1 MTTFDVV
8 AIGEPL
14 VEFNQTDRNE
24 DLYRRGFGGDTSNA
38 IIAAAR
44 SGARTAYVTR
54 VGDDPFGRSLLELW
68 RAEGVDCSTVA
79 IDPTAC
85 TGAYFVYHGPEG
97 HVFSYLRAGS
107 AASRLRPVDL
117 PHELLRTARI
127 VHASGISMAIS
138 ADAADAVFAA
148 FDLARGVG
156 AKTSF
161 DPNLRLRLWPLARA
175 KAMIAAVVADCDY
188 FMPSIDDAT
197 MLSGLHEETAIADWA
212 HRLGAR
218 AVLLKRG
225 AAGAFVSDGA
235 RQVRIPGLA
244 VNCVDATG
252 AGDCFCGT
260 ALARLAAG
268 DELMDAV
275 RYATVASALST
286 TGFGAVAPLP
296 RADVVRALL
305 DA

>member
-14 VEFNQTDRNE
+14 IEFNQTDRNE
-24 DLYRRGFGGDTSNA
+24 AVYRRGFGGDTSNA

-54 VGDDPFGRSLLELW
+54 VGDDAFGRLLLDLW
-68 RAEGVDCSTVA
+68 RAEGVDCGAVA

-85 TGAYFVYHGPEG
+85 TGAYFVHHGSEG
-97 HVFSYLRAGS
+97 HVFSYLRSGS

-117 PHELLRTARI
+117 PHELLRNARI

-138 ADAADAVFAA
+138 TDAADAVFAA
-148 FDLARGVG
+148 FDLARGAG
-156 AKTSF
+156 AKISF
-161 DPNLRLRLWPLARA
+161 DPNLRVRLWPLARA
-175 KAMIAAVVADCDY
+175 KAMIAAIVADCDY

-197 MLSGLHEETAIADWA
+197 ALSGLREETAIADWA

-218 AVLLKRG
+218 AVLLKLG
-225 AAGAFVSDGA
+225 AAGVFVSDGA
-235 RQVRIPGLA
+235 RQVRISGLA
-244 VNCVDATG
+244 VAAVDATG

-260 ALARLAAG
+260 AMARLAAG
-268 DELMDAV
+268 DDLVDAA
-275 RYATVASALST
+275 RYANAASALST

-296 RADVVRALL
+296 HAQAVRTLL
-305 DA
+305 AA

>member
-1 MTTFDVV
+1 MTLLDVV

-24 DLYRRGFGGDTSNA
+24 SVYRRGFGGDTSNA

-44 SGARTAYVTR
+44 SGARSAYVTR
-54 VGDDPFGRSLLELW
+54 VGDDPFGRLLLDLW
-68 RAEGVDCSTVA
+68 GAEGVDCSAVA
-79 IDPTAC
+79 IDSTAC
-85 TGAYFVYHGPEG
+85 TGAYFVHHGPEG

-107 AASRLRPVDL
+107 AASRLRPADL
-117 PHELLRTARI
+117 PHELLRASQI

-148 FDLARGVG
+148 FDLARGAG
-156 AKTSF
+156 AKISF

-175 KAMIAAVVADCDY
+175 KAMIAAVAADCDY
-188 FMPSIDDAT
+188 FMPSIDDAAA
-197 MLSGLHEETAIADWA
+197 LSGLREETAIADWA
-212 HRLGAR
+212 HRLGAH
-218 AVLLKRG
+218 AVLLKLG
-225 AAGAFVSDGA
+225 SGGAFVSDGA
-235 RQVRIPGLA
+235 RQLRIPGFA
-244 VNCVDATG
+244 VDCVDATG

-268 DELMDAV
+268 DDLFDAA
-275 RYATVASALST
+275 RYATAASALST
-286 TGFGAVAPLP
+286 TGFGAVASLP
-296 RADVVRALL
+296 RPEAVRALL